1 MEIYVARQ
9 PIFDRHMNTYGYEL
23 LYRKSLNNTY
33 DGDDDNQSTAA
44 LINNVYLAFGSDV
57 MTEGKKAFIN
67 FPTELIERE
76 IPTLLPKDH
85 VVIEILEHVEP
96 SASVIRACA
105 HLKNKGYLIALD
117 DFVFHEKNFPLFE
130 IADII
135 KIEFTKIDVGEQ
147 RNVISSYKEK
157 YNKRF
162 LAEKVETREQY
173 DQAMELGYDLFQG
186 YFFSKPVIV
195 QGREIKWINTSVLQ
209 VIHEVNKEEPDFQ
222 KITEIIEKDVGLT
235 YKLLKAANS
244 VFYGSIHRIRS
255 VKQALIRFGL
265 SEIRK
270 WMYLLMLKDAKSAD
284 NDELLKISLIRGKF
298 MELLSAEMKTT
309 QIQYECFLTGIL
321 SSVDVILK
329 KEMRD
334 ILNDLPL
341 THEIKDALMYRNNEL
356 GLLLD
361 FVICFE
367 TANWQSIEEHKM
379 FRKMDQRKLT
389 PLYLE
394 ACRWAQSTK

>member
-1 MEIYVARQ
+1 
-9 PIFDRHMNTYGYEL
+9 
-23 LYRKSLNNTY
+23 
-33 DGDDDNQSTAA
+33 
-44 LINNVYLAFGSDV
+44 
-57 MTEGKKAFIN
+57 
-67 FPTELIERE
+67 
-76 IPTLLPKDH
+76 
-85 VVIEILEHVEP
+85 
-96 SASVIRACA
+96 
-105 HLKNKGYLIALD
+105 
-117 DFVFHEKNFPLFE
+117 
-130 IADII
+130 
-135 KIEFTKIDVGEQ
+135 
-147 RNVISSYKEK
+147 
-157 YNKRF
+157 
-162 LAEKVETREQY
+162 
-173 DQAMELGYDLFQG
+173 
-186 YFFSKPVIV
+186 
-195 QGREIKWINTSVLQ
+195 
-209 VIHEVNKEEPDFQ
+209 
-222 KITEIIEKDVGLT
+222 
-235 YKLLKAANS
+235 
-244 VFYGSIHRIRS
+244 
-255 VKQALIRFGL
+255 
-265 SEIRK
+265 
-270 WMYLLMLKDAKSAD
+270 
-284 NDELLKISLIRGKF
+284 